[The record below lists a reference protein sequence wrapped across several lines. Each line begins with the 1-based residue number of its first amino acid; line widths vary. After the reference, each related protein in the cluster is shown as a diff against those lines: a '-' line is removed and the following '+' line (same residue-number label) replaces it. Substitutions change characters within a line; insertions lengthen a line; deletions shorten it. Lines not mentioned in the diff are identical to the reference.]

1 MHWEHNTYNSPCA
14 HKKPILEIK
23 LAIKHFSFIDCDWD
37 IFDRVPVQYEKSY
50 LDLGFSICPTQPIF
64 TNTERAIL
72 SRHFTTI

>member
-37 IFDRVPVQYEKSY
+37 IFDRVPVQY
-50 LDLGFSICPTQPIF
+50 
-64 TNTERAIL
+64 
-72 SRHFTTI
+72 